1 MDASPRLPIRK
12 KFILHPLQ
20 SITLTTR
27 ASFTQTQDDPG
38 QEFLQIDIKSISYQ
52 KDELVSTYVQDRH
65 IIMDVACTLTDGRQI
80 VIEMQKRTPDDLK
93 NRLFYYGS
101 ALIYTQLK
109 RGDDWFY
116 YFRNMKI
123 LLH

>member
-12 KFILHPLQ
+12 KVILHPLQ

-123 LLH
+123 FLH